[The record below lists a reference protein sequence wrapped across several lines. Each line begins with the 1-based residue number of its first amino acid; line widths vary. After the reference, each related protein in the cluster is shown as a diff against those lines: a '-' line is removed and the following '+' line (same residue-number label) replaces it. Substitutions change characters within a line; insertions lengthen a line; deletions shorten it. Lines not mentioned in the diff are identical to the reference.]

1 MSIQEVYKK
10 ETGYEPK
17 ILVCNNGCNNSV
29 HSKQYVEWL
38 EMKLERLAVEPQGTE
53 KS

>member
-17 ILVCNNGCNNSV
+17 MLVCNNGCNNSV

-38 EMKLERLAVEPQGTE
+38 EMKLERLTPKEEVTNEN
-53 KS
+53 